1 MGRRGD
7 SCCID
12 RRMITKQS
20 RAVES
25 RSFFDWHTDWREIAE
40 QCIREKRFSITTVCL
55 NYHENPQWYPSEQRW
70 KDRIEETVVY
80 LLSKGANKYNARI
93 DIINEPTKHIRTND
107 VPDPDRYLQLEH
119 WAHDQIKGRL
129 IMGAGCDEL
138 IYSSWQ
144 DRVASKMK
152 GEVYV
157 IHIQASCDT
166 KEKTTYFVNTA
177 KNRAIKYNK
186 LIDCNEGN
194 YADVSTSNGFE
205 LMKFQ
210 AEESERIGC
219 PNYLNVFND
228 LWREAF
234 KSGTTQWD
242 KLCFKIDGN
251 FRNKTTEKYY
261 KEWTGLM
268 DSKAP
273 VPNIP
278 IPEEEAMKLEQFYY
292 WRKVAYNRDPDKYGV
307 KFIQEAMNNHMTQKL
322 DAEDFFLQDAFEAYN
337 EKYTYTH
344 SPEYDPDRTAITLEE
359 GEQFLKVDGDYGE
372 KTAAVVEEYQRFKNI
387 DDDGIVGPITFDN
400 IMDENYKTF
409 TKVQLDWA
417 RNS

>member
-7 SCCID
+7 SCCLD

-20 RAVES
+20 RAVEG
-25 RSFFDWHTDWREIAE
+25 RSFFDWHTEWREIAE

-80 LLSKGANKYNARI
+80 LLNKGANKYNARI

-107 VPDPDRYLQLEH
+107 IPDPDKYLQLEH
-119 WAHDQIKGRL
+119 WAHEQIRDRL

-144 DRVASKMK
+144 DRVASRMK

-157 IHIQASCDT
+157 IHIQASCNT

-177 KNRAIKYNK
+177 KSRAVQYGK

-194 YADVSTSNGFE
+194 YADVSTSKGFE

-210 AEESERIGC
+210 AEEAERIGC

-234 KSGTTQWD
+234 KSETSQWD
-242 KLCFKIDGN
+242 KLCFKINGN
-251 FRNKTTEKYY
+251 FRNSTTEKYY
-261 KEWTGLM
+261 KEWIGLM

-273 VPNIP
+273 VPNIKE
-278 IPEEEAMKLEQFYY
+278 I
-292 WRKVAYNRDPDKYGV
+292 VRDGMIIKTIGHKANDVKSGYGV
-307 KFIQEAMNNHMTQKL
+307 ELLHQLLIEKGYTE
-322 DAEDFFLQDAFEAYN
+322 EDDIENMF
-337 EKYTYTH
+337 
-344 SPEYDPDRTAITLEE
+344 EYDDFTREKVEMFQEDLGIT
-359 GEQFLKVDGDYGE
+359 VDGRVGRQTWRNFINSIED
-372 KTAAVVEEYQRFKNI
+372 AATRKKFQ
-387 DDDGIVGPITFDN
+387 FDFECVMSPYN
-400 IMDENYKTF
+400 LNGDT
-409 TKVQLDWA
+409 
-417 RNS
+417 

>member
-7 SCCID
+7 SCCLD

-20 RAVES
+20 RAVEG
-25 RSFFDWHTDWREIAE
+25 RSFFDWHTEWREIAE
-40 QCIREKRFSITTVCL
+40 QCMREKRFSITTVCL

-80 LLSKGANKYNARI
+80 LLNKGANKYNARI
-93 DIINEPTKHIRTND
+93 DIINEPTKQIRTND
-107 VPDPDRYLQLEH
+107 IPDPDKYLQLEH
-119 WAHDQIKGRL
+119 WAHEQIRGRL
-129 IMGAGCDEL
+129 VMGAGCDEL

-144 DRVASKMK
+144 DRVVSGMK

-157 IHIQASCDT
+157 IHIQASCNT

-177 KNRAIKYNK
+177 KSRAVQYGK

-194 YADVSTSNGFE
+194 YADVSTSKGFE

-210 AEESERIGC
+210 AEEAERIGC

-234 KSGTTQWD
+234 KSETSQWD
-242 KLCFKIDGN
+242 KLCFKINGN
-251 FRNKTTEKYY
+251 FRNSTTEKYY

-273 VPNIP
+273 VPNI
-278 IPEEEAMKLEQFYY
+278 IIEEDDGMKLEQFYY
-292 WRKVAYNRDPDKYGV
+292 WRKANYTRDEGRYGV
-307 KFIQEAMNNHMTQKL
+307 KFIQSAMNNEIAGGNISL
-322 DAEDFFLQDAFEAYN
+322 ADAYEHYN
-337 EKYTYTH
+337 EKYDADDER
-344 SPEYDPDRTAITLEE
+344 SLLTLRE
-359 GEQFLKVDGDYGE
+359 GEKDLSVDGAFGE
-372 KTAAVVEEYQRFKNI
+372 RTGAVVEEYQRYKKI
-387 DDDGIVGPITFDN
+387 VVDGIVGPVTFDN
-400 IMDENYKTF
+400 VMDENYKTF
-409 TKVQLDWA
+409 TKVQLDWG
-417 RNS
+417 RNA